1 MPKICSSVKAKIHGM
16 KEWNSK
22 WLIMII
28 ERVSISNRYTVVYR
42 AIKVCETLI
51 HDSYQQI
58 EKLDNWG
65 IVRNLIILIPDLQY
79 AIYVV

>member
-1 MPKICSSVKAKIHGM
+1 M

-42 AIKVCETLI
+42 AIKVDETLI

-65 IVRNLIILIPDLQY
+65 IVRNLIILKS
-79 AIYVV
+79 